1 MRRTNLARRP
11 ARGALVYPS
20 ALRRAWG
27 ADRARPAAA
36 PQDQR
41 VYDALRL
48 RLRSARTTLE
58 PAPGGA
64 AAPAAVQPA
73 APAADGRS
81 EGGGGGGGGGVAGAA
96 AAAGDSS
103 SDAIQGAFGSA
114 GEEEPK
120 PMDE

>member
-1 MRRTNLARRP
+1 
-11 ARGALVYPS
+11 
-20 ALRRAWG
+20 
-27 ADRARPAAA
+27 
-36 PQDQR
+36 
-41 VYDALRL
+41 VYDALRM

-64 AAPAAVQPA
+64 TAPAAVQPA

-81 EGGGGGGGGGVAGAA
+81 EGGGGGGGGAAGAA

-103 SDAIQGAFGSA
+103 SDAMEGAFGSA
-114 GEEEPK
+114 GEQEPK